1 MAVLKSVQYTPPVL
15 YPFTPGEGHNDA
27 LWKRGKV
34 LQTHGVPLS
43 EAHTLV
49 QEWVAANL
57 HRFARKLAPGEVEK
71 QVTRAYNTTLTVVR
85 KTHTTPPHLE
95 GYSVEKLNA
104 RARVESLL
112 AGYDIAALT
121 ADTDPVFKA
130 LSSKYWEPKL
140 YQYLFKPTDLVSWS
154 PEDSAQARLTL
165 GPPDFG
171 QARLIVPNAM
181 RAPSGRKMDGTG
193 TSQRCRENAAD
204 PETRLRVVCDFDYD
218 YPTPGGGKQL
228 IPKEE
233 QARRIKFLSLFPQVH
248 LELVCDSAGKSLQA
262 WYRVPSSTAA
272 WKDFWELALLLNA
285 DKAGIKTEQLFRAP
299 GGWRPTPDGGQK
311 QQAVLHFSPLPLRP
325 LPSL

>member
-1 MAVLKSVQYTPPVL
+1 MAVLKSVRYTPPVL
-15 YPFTPGEGHNDA
+15 YPFTPGEGHNAA

-34 LQTHGVPLS
+34 LQTHGVPLA
-43 EAHTLV
+43 EALALV
-49 QEWVAANL
+49 EEWAAANL
-57 HRFARKLAPGEVEK
+57 HRFARALAPGEAEK
-71 QVTRAYNTTLTVVR
+71 QVTRAYNTTPTVVR
-85 KTHTTPPHLE
+85 KTPATPPQLK

-121 ADTDPVFKA
+121 ADTDPVFKGCNGKD
-130 LSSKYWEPKL
+130 LERDFYR
-140 YQYLFKPTDLVSWS
+140 YLFNPTDLVSWS
-154 PEDSAQARLTL
+154 PGNSAQAKLTI
-165 GPPDFG
+165 GPPEFG
-171 QARLIVPNAM
+171 HAQFIVPNAM

-193 TSQRCRENAAD
+193 TSQRCRENAVD

-218 YPTPGGGKQL
+218 YPTPDVKER

-262 WYRVPSSTAA
+262 WYRVPPTTAA
-272 WKDFWELALLLNA
+272 WKDFWDLALLLNA
-285 DKAGIKTEQLFRAP
+285 DEAGMKTEQLFRAP
-299 GGWRPTPDGGQK
+299 GGWRPTDDGGRKRQR
-311 QQAVLHFSPLPLRP
+311 VLHFSPLPLRP